1 MYNRR
6 GQLKQEFKRE
16 TRFTSKC
23 PADDII
29 NKITKA
35 AKSLGFDV
43 QTKELQV
50 AGNNWAKGHYTE
62 RAGLIDSVMDVA
74 FTSKNILAELIPATI
89 VPSPVL
95 LSRFKVQVDQLD
107 FVSR

>member
-1 MYNRR
+1 MITVMYNRR

-50 AGNNWAKGHYTE
+50 F
-62 RAGLIDSVMDVA
+62 M
-74 FTSKNILAELIPATI
+74 P
-89 VPSPVL
+89 
-95 LSRFKVQVDQLD
+95 RFSCWEQLGQ
-107 FVSR
+107 RTLH

>member
-74 FTSKNILAELIPATI
+74 CKWRTLM
-89 VPSPVL
+89 
-95 LSRFKVQVDQLD
+95 RCKVQVDQLD